1 MKKEYYS
8 PQEIADKLSL
18 SKQTVLSLIKAGKL
32 EAADWGV
39 GKKPVWRVSQDSL
52 NKFTHK

>member
-39 GKKPVWRVSQDSL
+39 GKKPVWRVSQESL

>member
-18 SKQTVLSLIKAGKL
+18 SKQTVLSLIKSGKL
-32 EAADWGV
+32 KASNLSV
-39 GKKPVWRVSQDSL
+39 GKKAVWRISEESL
-52 NKFTHK
+52 NKFANK